1 MKFATAIVLSAVMA
15 TSLFFAMASVQ
26 SADAVK
32 SSGTKTQQ
40 FGKYADIKVC
50 GTHFCKSDPS
60 LNLQVDSEK
69 NKPTQDDLN
78 AVFQRMDKIKK
89 QHQSEI
95 SDKWRLMTNTEKV
108 QFIHMM
114 NQMLSQMESMGVDKH
129 MSKMMGGYDEMKY
142 DGMKHDSKK
151 MKHGS
156 DMGMMMPKH
165 ELKSE
170 KSK

>member
-15 TSLFFAMASVQ
+15 TSLLFAMASVQ

-60 LNLQVDSEK
+60 LNMQVDSEK

-108 QFIHMM
+108 QFIHVM
-114 NQMLSQMESMGVDKH
+114 NQMLSEMESMGADKH
-129 MSKMMGGYDEMKY
+129 MSKMMDGRDGMKY
-142 DGMKHDSKK
+142 DKMKYDLKK
-151 MKHGS
+151 MKHNS
-156 DMGMMMPKH
+156 DMDMMPKN
-165 ELKSE
+165 EMKSE

>member
-1 MKFATAIVLSAVMA
+1 MKFATAIALSAIMA
-15 TSLFFAMASVQ
+15 TGLLFAITGIQ

-60 LNLQVDSEK
+60 MNLQVDSEK

-89 QHQSEI
+89 QHQDQISE
-95 SDKWRLMTNTEKV
+95 KWRLMTNAEKV
-108 QFIHMM
+108 QFIYMM
-114 NQMLSQMESMGVDKH
+114 NQMLSEMESMDVDKH
-129 MSKMMGGYDEMKY
+129 MNKMMGGSDGMKY
-142 DGMKHDSKK
+142 DGMKYSSKK

-156 DMGMMMPKH
+156 DMNMMPKH
-165 ELKSE
+165 EMKSE

>member
-15 TSLFFAMASVQ
+15 TSLLFAMASVQ

-60 LNLQVDSEK
+60 LNMQVDSEK

-108 QFIHMM
+108 QFIHVM
-114 NQMLSQMESMGVDKH
+114 NQMLSEMESMGVDKH
-129 MSKMMGGYDEMKY
+129 MSKMMGGHDGMKY
-142 DGMKHDSKK
+142 DKMKYDLKK
-151 MKHGS
+151 MKHNS
-156 DMGMMMPKH
+156 DMDMMPKN
-165 ELKSE
+165 EMKSE

>member
-1 MKFATAIVLSAVMA
+1 MKFATAIILSAVMV
-15 TSLFFAMASVQ
+15 TGLLFAITGIQ

-78 AVFQRMDKIKK
+78 AVFQRMNKIHK
-89 QHQSEI
+89 QHQDQISE
-95 SDKWRLMTNTEKV
+95 KWRLMTNAEKV
-108 QFIHMM
+108 QFIHMI
-114 NQMLSQMESMGVDKH
+114 NQMLSEMESMDMDKH
-129 MSKMMGGYDEMKY
+129 MSKMMGGNDGMMY
-142 DGMKHDSKK
+142 DGMKHGSKK

-156 DMGMMMPKH
+156 DMNMMP
-165 ELKSE
+165 
-170 KSK
+170 

>member
-1 MKFATAIVLSAVMA
+1 MKFATAIVLSVVMA
-15 TSLFFAMASVQ
+15 TGLLFAMTSIQ

-32 SSGTKTQQ
+32 SSGTKNQQ
-40 FGKYADIKVC
+40 YGKSAEIRVC

-60 LNLQVDSEK
+60 MNLQVDSEK

-89 QHQSEI
+89 QHQDKISE
-95 SDKWRLMTNTEKV
+95 KWRLMTNTEKV

-114 NQMLSQMESMGVDKH
+114 NQMLSDMESMDMADH
-129 MSKMMGGYDEMKY
+129 MSKMMGGYD
-142 DGMKHDSKK
+142 GMKHDYTKHGSKK

-156 DMGMMMPKH
+156 DIDMMPEH
-165 ELKSE
+165 EMKSE
-170 KSK
+170 KSE